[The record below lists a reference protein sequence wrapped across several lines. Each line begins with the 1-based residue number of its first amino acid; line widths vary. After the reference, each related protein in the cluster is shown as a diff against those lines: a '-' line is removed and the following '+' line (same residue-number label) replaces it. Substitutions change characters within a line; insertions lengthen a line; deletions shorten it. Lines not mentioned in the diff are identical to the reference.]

1 MTDTSREVT
10 HQVIRQFVRVAVP
23 YTARSLMKTGQVA
36 RIVEY
41 MALTAKSAIRRI
53 CSKEVENLAR
63 AVKSTWLAAFSV
75 SISSHAQSIFLA
87 QSDQLLTINGAR
99 LALFSFKSS
108 AAFNG

>member
-108 AAFNG
+108 AAFYG